1 MINVNILNEEYY
13 YLNMLITLIYNN
25 YYIRTDV
32 RLFVLKKVDVLML
45 VSQSVGFLVPEYV
58 FQDHMYKV
66 NLLYKRRCYN

>member
-45 VSQSVGFLVPEYV
+45 VSQSVSFLVPEYV
-58 FQDHMYKV
+58 FQDPMYKV